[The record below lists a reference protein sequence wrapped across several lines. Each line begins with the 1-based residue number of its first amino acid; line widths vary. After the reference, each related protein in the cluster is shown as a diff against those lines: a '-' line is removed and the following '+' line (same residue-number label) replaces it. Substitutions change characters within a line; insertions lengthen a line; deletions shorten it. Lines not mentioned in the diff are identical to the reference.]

1 MEKVIIFTYVSWSS
15 SVTIELDI
23 YYNSDYCLCLLPLTA
38 RNADIRDTEV
48 TVHTYS
54 REVEL

>member
-23 YYNSDYCLCLLPLTA
+23 YYNSDYCLCLL
-38 RNADIRDTEV
+38 EC
-48 TVHTYS
+48 
-54 REVEL
+54 